1 MSEKAVHAGH
11 RARMRERFMKEG
23 LSGFSEHEVLEL
35 LLMFAIP
42 QRDVNPLAHRLID
55 RFGSLSAVLE
65 SSPAELTRVDG
76 VGENAAALLSLM
88 PQLMGY
94 YQHSAM
100 GRKPVITNLA
110 EARKYAGALFFGLH
124 EERVYMICVDQSGR
138 VLHPALMHRGT
149 IDQVQIYPREVVET
163 ALRYHAHAVLLAH
176 NHPSGMAEPS
186 QDDYDSTRA
195 VIGALNVIGVRVIDH
210 LIFTGNSVYSM
221 TQNSQFD
228 GRQDE
233 REISYIMRS
242 RSVSGQRGT
251 LREEQED
258 ELIALQMDEWNEI

>member
-1 MSEKAVHAGH
+1 
-11 RARMRERFMKEG
+11 MKEG
-23 LSGFSEHEVLEL
+23 LSGFSEHEVLEF

-149 IDQVQIYPREVVET
+149 IDQVQRSSKPRCGIT
-163 ALRYHAHAVLLAH
+163 RMPFCWRTTTPAAW
-176 NHPSGMAEPS
+176 PSPRRTTMIPPA
-186 QDDYDSTRA
+186 R
-195 VIGALNVIGVRVIDH
+195 
-210 LIFTGNSVYSM
+210 
-221 TQNSQFD
+221 
-228 GRQDE
+228 
-233 REISYIMRS
+233 
-242 RSVSGQRGT
+242 
-251 LREEQED
+251 
-258 ELIALQMDEWNEI
+258 

>member
-11 RARMRERFMKEG
+11 RARMRERFIKEG

-55 RFGSLSAVLE
+55 RFGS
-65 SSPAELTRVDG
+65 LTRVDG

-210 LIFTGNSVYSM
+210 LIFAGNSVYSM

-242 RSVSGQRGT
+242 RSVPGQRGT

-258 ELIALQMDEWNEI
+258 ELIALQMDEWNGI